1 MDVERL
7 RREMPEELPED
18 ERPEELPERE
28 DEALEP
34 ESPGDRPA
42 GARPDRGRGTRLTAN
57 GREGVNLAPLAPV
70 RRGQAV
76 VVVSDGSMAVR
87 AESGLDTCH
96 RA

>member
-1 MDVERL
+1 MHAPMPRKMAPALRTVREPGGAYMDVERL

-42 GARPDRGRGTRLTAN
+42 GARPDRGG
-57 GREGVNLAPLAPV
+57 E
-70 RRGQAV
+70 
-76 VVVSDGSMAVR
+76 
-87 AESGLDTCH
+87 
-96 RA
+96 

>member
-34 ESPGDRPA
+34 EARRSASRCPPRPG
-42 GARPDRGRGTRLTAN
+42 GGTA
-57 GREGVNLAPLAPV
+57 
-70 RRGQAV
+70 
-76 VVVSDGSMAVR
+76 
-87 AESGLDTCH
+87 
-96 RA
+96 